1 MPSERYYKLSED
13 KQERIMDAS
22 LDEFTREGFESA
34 SINQIIKEADIS
46 RGSFYTYF
54 EDKHDLFRFIFDKLK
69 VVAAREI
76 IKEVKRD
83 DGDIFLACKNLMKV
97 GLRLKGSSDGDKI
110 LNFYDKIMNDMGILT
125 HIGDK
130 EKTPEAAKENLASM
144 KKLIDDIYANMNDL
158 KDYLTREK
166 FDGIADMLITMSIKT
181 LVTVKQKPE
190 MLEEE
195 MDRLFYQYEIIEQG
209 IRGGNKQ

>member
-69 VVAAREI
+69 ASAAKEI
-76 IKEVKRD
+76 VKEVVKD
-83 DGDIFLACKNLMKV
+83 DGDIFAACRNLMKV
-97 GLRLKGSSDGDKI
+97 GLRIRGSAGDKI
-110 LNFYDKIMNDMGILT
+110 LNFYDKIMSDMGILT

-130 EKTPEAAKENLASM
+130 EKNTEAEKENIASI
-144 KKLIDDIYANMNDL
+144 KKMIYDIYANMNDL
-158 KDYLTREK
+158 KEHISLEDFY
-166 FDGIADMLITMSIKT
+166 GIADMLITISVKT
-181 LVTVKQKPE
+181 LVTVKQRPE
-190 MLEEE
+190 LLESE
-195 MDRLFYQYEIIEQG
+195 MNKLFYQYEIIENG